1 MKDLTRDRQARLQLR
16 PFLFLPFKNEYIH
29 TKDYFLMK
37 STCQLSMMIIG
48 IVPQHRAFLLT
59 DLQIQLYLVA
69 TTLRSADSI
78 TVQNFT
84 TQFYIK
90 NVFLQNQGNLDTT
103 LVCTKQTGS
112 PQYHR
117 LNRANQ
123 IVPYVAAKQ
132 TIPRLRRK

>member
-16 PFLFLPFKNEYIH
+16 PFLFLPFKNESIH

-37 STCQLSMMIIG
+37 STFQKSMVIID
-48 IVPQHRAFLLT
+48 IVLRHLVFLQP
-59 DLQIQLYLVA
+59 DLQIQLYLVV

-90 NVFLQNQGNLDTT
+90 NFFLQNQGSLDTT
-103 LVCTKQTGS
+103 LVCTKQMGS
-112 PQYHR
+112 PQYHQ

-123 IVPYVAAKQ
+123 TVQYVVAKQ
-132 TIPRLRRK
+132 TISRLRRK

>member
-16 PFLFLPFKNEYIH
+16 PFLFLPFKNESIN
-29 TKDYFLMK
+29 TKDYFSMK
-37 STCQLSMMIIG
+37 SACQLSMMIID
-48 IVPQHRAFLLT
+48 IVRQHRVFLLK

-69 TTLRSADSI
+69 TILRSADSI

-90 NVFLQNQGNLDTT
+90 NVFLQNQGSLDTT
-103 LVCTKQTGS
+103 LVCTKQMGY
-112 PQYHR
+112 PQYHQ

-123 IVPYVAAKQ
+123 IVQYVAAKQ
-132 TIPRLRRK
+132 TISRLRRK